1 MKIENLKVGKLV
13 YTIQADNADGEILE
27 SATEE
32 KPRVMMFGVGRIM
45 KSFSDGLR
53 GLEAGDSFAFT
64 ISPDQAFGWHND
76 EKVMDAPLGI
86 FMEDGIIRE
95 DLLVVGNVIKLQD
108 KDGHP
113 FDGKIME
120 IFEDH
125 VVMDFNHPLAGHSL
139 FVKGK
144 VLEVREPTIQEMDEE
159 VEYRK
164 NHGHHCHHH
173 HEHGHSCDGG
183 NCDSCH

>member
-1 MKIENLKVGKLV
+1 M
-13 YTIQADNADGEILE
+13 
-27 SATEE
+27 
-32 KPRVMMFGVGRIM
+32 
-45 KSFSDGLR
+45 
-53 GLEAGDSFAFT
+53 
-64 ISPDQAFGWHND
+64 
-76 EKVMDAPLGI
+76 
-86 FMEDGIIRE
+86 GIIAIITNTAIPVMAE
-95 DLLVVGNVIKLQD
+95 TATHVIKLQD

-120 IFEDH
+120 IIEDY

-173 HEHGHSCDGG
+173 HEHGHSCEGG
-183 NCDSCH
+183 NCDACH